1 MQLHT
6 YADGATGQLQ
16 SMDSGHIQNVPSTTP
31 VDCSLALRWADGDRS
46 LLAEITETFV
56 EDCPQRMKELEL
68 AVWEGNANLIRQVSH
83 SLKGMVSCFG
93 AHQAKSLAQEMEH
106 LGRSGEVSEA
116 AALLPRVVHE
126 LSHMIEHLKK
136 IDWQIVS

>member
-1 MQLHT
+1 
-6 YADGATGQLQ
+6 
-16 SMDSGHIQNVPSTTP
+16 MDLRNIPNVAPTRL

-56 EDCPQRMKELEL
+56 EDCPQRIKELEL
-68 AVWEGNANLIRQVSH
+68 AVWEGNANRIRQVAH

-93 AHQAKSLAQEMEH
+93 AHQAISLAQEMEQ
-106 LGRSGEVSEA
+106 LGRSGQVSEA

-126 LSHMIEHLKK
+126 LSQMIEYLKK

>member
-1 MQLHT
+1 M
-6 YADGATGQLQ
+6 DFGNIPKFAT
-16 SMDSGHIQNVPSTTP
+16 TRP
-31 VDCSLALRWADGDRS
+31 VDCSWALLWAEGDRS

-68 AVWEGNANLIRQVSH
+68 AVWEGNANLIRQVAH

-106 LGRSGEVSEA
+106 LGQRGQVSEA
-116 AALLPRVVHE
+116 AALLPRMVHE

-136 IDWQIVS
+136 LDWQIIS

>member
-1 MQLHT
+1 MQVRID
-6 YADGATGQLQ
+6 ADRAIGQLK
-16 SMDSGHIQNVPSTTP
+16 SMASGNIPNVTPATP
-31 VDCSLALRWADGDRS
+31 VDCSSALRWADGDRS

-68 AVWEGNANLIRQVSH
+68 AVWEGNSNLIRQVAH

-93 AHQAKSLAQEMEH
+93 ADQAKALTQEMEY
-106 LGRSGEVSEA
+106 LGRSGQVSEA
-116 AALLPRVVHE
+116 AALLPRMVHE
-126 LSHMIEHLKK
+126 LSHVLEHLKK

>member
-1 MQLHT
+1 M
-6 YADGATGQLQ
+6 DIGNIPNDAT
-16 SMDSGHIQNVPSTTP
+16 TRP
-31 VDCSLALRWADGDRS
+31 VDCSSALRWADGDRS

-56 EDCPQRMKELEL
+56 EDCPQRVKELEV
-68 AVWEGNANLIRQVSH
+68 AVWEGNANLIRQVAH

-93 AHQAKSLAQEMEH
+93 AHQAISLAQEMEH
-106 LGRSGEVSEA
+106 LGRSGQISEA

>member
-1 MQLHT
+1 MDLRNIPNI
-6 YADGATGQLQ
+6 ATTRL
-16 SMDSGHIQNVPSTTP
+16 

-68 AVWEGNANLIRQVSH
+68 AVWEGNANRIRQVAH

-93 AHQAKSLAQEMEH
+93 AHQAISLAREMEQF
-106 LGRSGEVSEA
+106 GGSGQVSEA

>member
-1 MQLHT
+1 MQVRIG
-6 YADGATGQLQ
+6 ADRAIEQLQ
-16 SMDSGHIQNVPSTTP
+16 SMGSRNIQNVAPTTP
-31 VDCSLALRWADGDRS
+31 VDCSLALCWADGDRS

-68 AVWEGNANLIRQVSH
+68 AVWEGNSNLIRQVAH
-83 SLKGMVSCFG
+83 SIKGMVSCSG
-93 AHQAKSLAQEMEH
+93 AHQAKSLAQEMEQF
-106 LGRSGEVSEA
+106 GRSEQVSEA

-126 LSHMIEHLKK
+126 LSHVIEHLKK